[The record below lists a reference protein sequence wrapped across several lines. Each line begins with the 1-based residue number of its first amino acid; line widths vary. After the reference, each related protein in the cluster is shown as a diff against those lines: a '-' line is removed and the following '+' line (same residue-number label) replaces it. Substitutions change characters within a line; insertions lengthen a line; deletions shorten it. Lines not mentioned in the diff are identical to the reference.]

1 MGGNMIEFTKED
13 DVAVVKLDDGKVNA
27 MSAPM
32 LRKLNESLDQAEAEC
47 QAIVLAGREGVFSAG
62 FDIKV
67 MQEGELTDRHEMTE
81 IGSATLSRLFS
92 SRTPIVAAVTG
103 HGFALG
109 AVIAAVCDYSV
120 GETGKFSFAV
130 NETKIG
136 EIFPPWGYEILL
148 SKLSKKHVYSAAVLS
163 QTYTV
168 EQAVEANFLNEAVAP
183 GASIARAIELAKDF
197 AKLPK
202 EAYWGNK
209 LSIRGA
215 AMDRVADSVGPF

>member
-1 MGGNMIEFTKED
+1 MIEFSKQE
-13 DVAVVKLDDGKVNA
+13 DVAIVKMDDGKVNA
-27 MSAPM
+27 MSAAM
-32 LRKLNESLDQAEAEC
+32 LRALNESLDRAEQEC

-62 FDIKV
+62 FDIKT
-67 MQEGELTDRHEMTE
+67 MQDGDLADRHEMTE

-92 SRTPIVAAVTG
+92 SRTPIIAAVTG

-109 AVIAAVCDYSV
+109 AVIAAACDYSV

-148 SKLSKKHVYSAAVLS
+148 SKLSKKHVYAAAVLS
-163 QTYTV
+163 QMYTV
-168 EQAVEANFLNEAVAP
+168 EQAVEANFLNEAVAAGEAIP
-183 GASIARAIELAKDF
+183 RAIELAKDM

-202 EAYWGNK
+202 EAYWANK
-209 LSIRGA
+209 CSIRGS